1 MRRRE
6 HERLQAAACLL
17 PHAVIGAVPAGGRI
31 SRPGAPAAREPRHV
45 SRLPRGHRK
54 RHGTRRALPHRG
66 GADAGGRRPQARA
79 GATRVPARMRRDR
92 EVPCAMASLG
102 PRTLQ
107 DTVRVRFSDERPA
120 IALAQELIGLVRVD
134 VTAVDSAWEVAID
147 GVVDDHLVGRVLD
160 AVRSSLGDDLG
171 AVATVMLDGRE
182 YRLYGAPPNP

>member
-1 MRRRE
+1 
-6 HERLQAAACLL
+6 
-17 PHAVIGAVPAGGRI
+17 
-31 SRPGAPAAREPRHV
+31 
-45 SRLPRGHRK
+45 
-54 RHGTRRALPHRG
+54 
-66 GADAGGRRPQARA
+66 
-79 GATRVPARMRRDR
+79 
-92 EVPCAMASLG
+92 MASLG

-134 VTAVDSAWEVAID
+134 VNAVDSAWEVAID

-182 YRLYGAPPNP
+182 YRLYGGPS